1 MKYFLAI
8 ILSGLFITSSYSQYE
23 LRAGM
28 GINFGSSPSLKD
40 YVNQVAGYNAMGSF
54 NSSVVFSGEFDYYV
68 SQTYDVGL
76 EVAYLLNSV
85 TFSTYGTYD
94 FSYHIIMPTVT
105 SYYVI
110 RGDGYNFKFGG
121 GVGLRLVSADESIPA
136 TPTATNY
143 TSTGFGFLL
152 RAAGNTR
159 LSDNVYVYVSGD
171 IRYDLNGDL
180 KNWNAHH
187 SSNYNQVNLDT
198 FSAGVN
204 LGITY
209 SF

>member
-1 MKYFLAI
+1 MRYFFIVLAA
-8 ILSGLFITSSYSQYE
+8 GLMIGRTFAQNE

-28 GINFGSSPSLKD
+28 GINFGSTPSLKD
-40 YVNQVAGYNAMGSF
+40 YINQVAGYDELGSF
-54 NSSVVFSGEFDYYV
+54 SSSVVFSGEYDRAL
-68 SQTYDVGL
+68 SQTYDLGI

-94 FSYHIIMPTVT
+94 FTYHVIMPTVT

-121 GVGLRLVSADESIPA
+121 GIGIRLVSADESIPA
-136 TPTATNY
+136 TPAPINY
-143 TSTGFGFLL
+143 TSTGVGFLL

-159 LSDNVYVYVSGD
+159 LSNDFYVYISGD
-171 IRYDLNGDL
+171 LRYDLNGELNGWSD
-180 KNWNAHH
+180 HH

-198 FSAGVN
+198 FSAGVS

-209 SF
+209 IF

>member
-1 MKYFLAI
+1 MKYLLTVAAAVFI
-8 ILSGLFITSSYSQYE
+8 INNVYAQNE

-28 GINFGSSPSLKD
+28 GINFGSTPSLKD
-40 YVNQVAGYNAMGSF
+40 YINQVAGYEELGSF
-54 NSSVVFSGEFDYYV
+54 SSSVVFSGEYNYAV
-68 SQTYDVGL
+68 SSSYDLGI

-85 TFSTYGTYD
+85 TFSTFGTYD
-94 FSYHIIMPTVT
+94 FTYHVIMPTIT

-121 GVGLRLVSADESIPA
+121 GAGIRLVSADESLPA
-136 TPTATNY
+136 TPSATNY

-159 LSDNVYVYVSGD
+159 LSSNFYVNITGD
-171 IRYDLNGDL
+171 LRYDLNGELDG
-180 KNWNAHH
+180 WSDHH
-187 SSNYNQVNLDT
+187 TSNYNQVNLDT
-198 FSAGVN
+198 FSAGVS

-209 SF
+209 MF